1 MTLEVP
7 QVDNRH
13 NRGYVFTTEQVILAL
28 HYLAGA
34 CACIIDQAP
43 DIDLAERNRALLLVI
58 DSKEEADIGPAT
70 YKRSDTI
77 ASGDI
82 CFIV

>member
-13 NRGYVFTTEQVILAL
+13 DRGYLFAPEQVILTL
-28 HYLAGA
+28 YCLASS
-34 CACIIDQAP
+34 CACIIDQVS
-43 DIDLAERNRALLLVI
+43 DIDLADRNRALLLVI
-58 DSKEEADIGPAT
+58 DSKEEAYVGAAT

-77 ASGDI
+77 TSCDI
-82 CFIV
+82 CFIL